1 METEHPTPARP
12 QPADV
17 GRALA
22 DALVTDGSTT
32 DLERLVR
39 AYARDLRRD
48 EVPPEQAL
56 PRIKEMVGLASP
68 TPLRARSLAFDR
80 LATQVAQWFVAEY
93 YRAD

>member
-1 METEHPTPARP
+1 MLPEHPSPPRP
-12 QPADV
+12 QAADA
-17 GRALA
+17 GRAVEA
-22 DALVTDGSTT
+22 ALVTGGSTA

-48 EVPPEQAL
+48 GVPPEQAL
-56 PRIKEMVGLASP
+56 PRVKEAVGLASP
-68 TPLRARSLAFDR
+68 TPLHARSPAFGQ